1 MLSCAVLISSKKP
14 GLRRRSLSPRPSS
27 AYNTVVTPA
36 LGRHGYQPGTSED
49 PCCLAFH
56 VELWQGLPA
65 LVCLSPEA
73 GVEPVL

>member
-1 MLSCAVLISSKKP
+1 MLSCAVLISSKNP

-36 LGRHGYQPGTSED
+36 LGSWWYQPGTSED

-56 VELWQGLPA
+56 VELWQGIPA
-65 LVCLSPEA
+65 LACLLSEA
-73 GVEPVL
+73 GMEPVL